1 MVIIIGATMMAR
13 GALSIAGTADL
24 ISKDNKRIAGEVD
37 LGRPI

>member
-1 MVIIIGATMMAR
+1 MMAR

-24 ISKDNKRIAGEVD
+24 ISKGNESIAGEID

>member
-1 MVIIIGATMMAR
+1 MLIINATMMAR

-24 ISKDNKRIAGEVD
+24 ISKSNVSIAGEID